1 MSELI
6 QPIKKGAEL
15 AAEIRETMPK
25 PGTLAVWWLGQSGF
39 LYKSRLGTLVIDP
52 YLSESLT
59 EKYANTE
66 KPHIRMTE
74 CPIRGNELPG
84 IDLVLASHKHTDHI
98 DGATLSPLLGANPEA
113 ELCVPEAL
121 IHHCEKLG
129 LPSKRL
135 VGLDNGWEYERAGFK
150 VRALPSAHMA
160 LDTDTSGLCLY
171 LGFVVEVD
179 GLRFYHSGDTVVYD
193 GLVENLG
200 PGPFDAFFLP
210 INGWDP
216 RRKVAGNMSAEE
228 AVELANVC
236 RPRFLVPHHYEM
248 FTFNTVPIG
257 TFEEAAKGL
266 TAGVEPVVKRCGER
280 WEIRS

>member
-1 MSELI
+1 MTDLI
-6 QPIKKGAEL
+6 QPAKKGADL
-15 AAEIRETMPK
+15 AAEILETTPE
-25 PGTLAVWWLGQSGF
+25 PETIAVWWLGQSGF
-39 LYKSRLGTLVIDP
+39 VYKSRFGTLVIDP

-74 CPIRGNELPG
+74 CPLRGNELPG
-84 IDLVLASHKHTDHI
+84 VDLVLASHKHTDHI
-98 DGATLSPLLGANPEA
+98 DGATLSPLLGANPGA

-135 VGLDNGWEYERAGFK
+135 VGLDNGWEHEKAGFR
-150 VRALPSAHMA
+150 VRALPSAHME
-160 LDTDTSGLCLY
+160 LDKDTSGLSLY

-179 GLRFYHSGDTVVYD
+179 GLRFYHSGDSIVYP

-200 PGPFDAFFLP
+200 PGSFDAFFLP

-216 RRKVAGNMSAEE
+216 KRKVAGNMSATE
-228 AVELANVC
+228 AVELANIC
-236 RPRFLVPHHYEM
+236 RPRYLVPHHYDM
-248 FTFNTVPIG
+248 FTFNTVPIIE
-257 TFEEAAKGL
+257 FLEASKGL
-266 TAGVEPVVKRCGER
+266 TAGVEPVVLRCGER
-280 WEIRS
+280 WELKA